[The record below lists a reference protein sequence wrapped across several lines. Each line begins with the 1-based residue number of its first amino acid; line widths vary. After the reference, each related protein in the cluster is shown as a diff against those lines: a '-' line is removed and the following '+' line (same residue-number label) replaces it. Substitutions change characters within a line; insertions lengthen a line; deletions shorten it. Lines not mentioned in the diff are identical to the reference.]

1 MTWLCLRP
9 GCRILAETEAEDSS
23 AGQQLLSDQ
32 VSRCNAFSF
41 PSASS
46 SQFMLHIFHNP
57 GQKASQA
64 IDRVSNENHQVFNE
78 IEMTIKA
85 KPEEAAKVNR
95 PIVIKLHLMGFT
107 CNFFDKCLPNPF
119 CVTVTQP
126 RSTRS
131 TFLSSSR
138 EAHLLS
144 DGVSI
149 ISLYSFYFRI
159 PIVEFGEST

>member
-1 MTWLCLRP
+1 MRP

-32 VSRCNAFSF
+32 VSRCIAFSF

-46 SQFMLHIFHNP
+46 SQFMLHIFHKP

-95 PIVIKLHLMGFT
+95 PIVIKLHLMGLT
-107 CNFFDKCLPNPF
+107 CNFQALFVSP

-149 ISLYSFYFRI
+149 ISLYSIYF
-159 PIVEFGEST
+159 